1 MIKKQRQMQIKQIAK
16 CADIMDDPF
25 KEPYSPTTARGAKI
39 PIIITKG
46 NKNEN
51 AAPINIIK
59 MGEQELITSE

>member
-1 MIKKQRQMQIKQIAK
+1 MQIKQIAN
-16 CADIMDDPF
+16 CTDIMDDPF
-25 KEPYSPTTARGAKI
+25 KEPYSPTTNRGAKI

-59 MGEQELITSE
+59 FGE